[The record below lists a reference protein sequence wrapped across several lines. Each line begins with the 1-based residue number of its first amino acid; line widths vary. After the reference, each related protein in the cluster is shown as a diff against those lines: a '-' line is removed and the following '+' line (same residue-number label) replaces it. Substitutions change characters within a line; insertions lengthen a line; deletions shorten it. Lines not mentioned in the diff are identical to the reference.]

1 MLMTVKIDRETGE
14 TLLVYATQESGRW
27 TIERWNGCRF
37 EGSCDWE
44 DAAG

>member
-1 MLMTVKIDRETGE
+1 MRKRLEKLYDAVETSE
-14 TLLVYATQESGRW
+14 TLLVYTTQESG
-27 TIERWNGCRF
+27 RWNGCRF